1 MERIAIVGMAA
12 LFPGAAGLDQY
23 WQNLL
28 AGRDAITDVPE
39 DRWDAEFYDPGQAH
53 RPDRV
58 YCRRGGF
65 VDEIAMFEPLK
76 FGMMPN
82 SVGDIE
88 PDQLIALEVAASAI
102 ADAGGPER
110 LPDGDRIGVILGR
123 GGVLSPAQSRYT
135 QRVRMSHQ

>member
-12 LFPGAAGLDQY
+12 LFPGAANLDEY

-39 DRWDAEFYDPGQAH
+39 DRWDAEFYDPDQAH

-65 VDEIAMFEPLK
+65 VDDIATFEPLK

-88 PDQLIALEVAASAI
+88 PDQLIALEVAAAAI
-102 ADAGGPER
+102 ADAGGPSR
-110 LPDGDRIGVILGR
+110 LP
-123 GGVLSPAQSRYT
+123 
-135 QRVRMSHQ
+135 